1 MSRRFLCFSSFI
13 LLFLVAL
20 PGFADAPGVYAI
32 TGGTVHPVSGPEI
45 PNGVVII
52 RDGLI
57 EAVGSAVVI
66 PLDAMIID
74 VKGAH
79 VYPGLIDAQT
89 SLGFPSASAPRRRG
103 GGGGGARNA
112 PPEQLPETGPAF
124 LAFREAKISDDDVD
138 AKRATGVTTI
148 VTAPAFGIFNG
159 QSVALN
165 LDDGRGDGRG
175 GGTMESRVIRNPAAQ
190 QISFNPRPAWTYPD
204 SLMGVISYIRQT
216 LMDAQQHAA
225 AHAIYDKNPAGYK
238 RPDESPSLDALGGV
252 LRRDVPVVFVAD
264 SDLMM
269 RRAEAIAKE
278 FNVRM
283 IIAGARQGYR
293 MAEELK
299 ALGAPLLVSTKWP
312 VAPTSKEDREEQ
324 PLRVIRDRQLA
335 PTTPAV
341 LAKSGVLFALV
352 SGAGK
357 TGDYLPGIRKAIE
370 NGLSADDALKATTL
384 NPAKILGIDRQLG
397 SLEHGK
403 IANLVITDKP
413 IFDKESKVKRIFVD
427 GREAK
432 VPAEDEKKKTGGAAT
447 TATTG
452 VDGSWSFVVKSTA
465 GDVSISAMLHVENG
479 QISGTFS
486 GDRGAGDI
494 GNGTFDGTTVQFS
507 IAGRGKEEAGDWV
520 FHGTLHGANMEGTV
534 STTLG
539 TFPFTGSR
547 K

>member
-1 MSRRFLCFSSFI
+1 MSRRFLCFSVFS
-13 LLFLVAL
+13 LLLLAA
-20 PGFADAPGVYAI
+20 PAFADAPGVYAI
-32 TGGTVHPVSGPEI
+32 TGGTIHPASGPEI
-45 PNGVVII
+45 NNGAVII

-57 EAVGSAVVI
+57 ESVGSAQAI
-66 PLDAMIID
+66 PLDATIID
-74 VKGAH
+74 VKGGH
-79 VYPGLIDAQT
+79 IYPGLIDAQT
-89 SLGFPSASAPRRRG
+89 SLGFPSATTTRRRG
-103 GGGGGARNA
+103 PAAAGARNT
-112 PPEQLPETGPAF
+112 PEMLPETGPSF
-124 LAFREAKISDDDVD
+124 LAFREAKLSDDDVE

-165 LDDGRGDGRG
+165 LS
-175 GGTMESRVIRNPAAQ
+175 GGTMESRVIRNPATQ

-216 LMDAQQHAA
+216 LMDAQQYSAA
-225 AHAIYDKNPAGYK
+225 RAIYHKNPAGYK
-238 RPDESPSLDALGGV
+238 RPDESPSLEALDRV

-264 SDLMM
+264 SELMI

-278 FNVRM
+278 FNVKM

-293 MAEELK
+293 MPDELK
-299 ALGAPLLVSTKWP
+299 ALGAPVLVSIKWP
-312 VAPTSKEDREEQ
+312 VAPAAKEDREEQ

-341 LAKSGVLFALV
+341 LAKNGVLFALV

-357 TGDYLPGIRKAIE
+357 SGDYFPGIRKAID
-370 NGLSADDALKATTL
+370 NGLSADDALRATTI

-397 SLEHGK
+397 SIDKGK
-403 IANLVITDKP
+403 IANIVITDKP

-432 VPAEDEKKKTGGAAT
+432 VPTEDEKKKSAAAT
-447 TATTG
+447 PSTETG
-452 VDGSWSFVVKSTA
+452 LDGAWSFVVKTSS
-465 GDVSISAMLHVENG
+465 GDVSISATLKVENG

-486 GDRGAGDI
+486 GDHGSGEI
-494 GNGTFDGTTVQFS
+494 GNGTFDGNTVQFS
-507 IAGRGKEEAGDWV
+507 IAAGGKEEAGDWV
-520 FHGTLHGANMEGTV
+520 FHGTLHGANMDGTV

>member
-1 MSRRFLCFSSFI
+1 MSRRFLCFSSFL
-13 LLFLVAL
+13 LLFLAAW
-20 PGFADAPGVYAI
+20 PGFAEAPGVYAI
-32 TGGTVHPVSGPEI
+32 TGGTIHPANGPEI
-45 PNGVVII
+45 TNGAVII

-57 EAVGSAVVI
+57 ESVGSAVVI
-66 PLDAMIID
+66 PLDATIID

-79 VYPGLIDAQT
+79 IYPGLIDAQT

-112 PPEQLPETGPAF
+112 PAEPLPETSPAF
-124 LAFREAKISDDDVD
+124 LAFREAKLTDDDVE
-138 AKRATGVTTI
+138 ARRATGVTTI

-165 LDDGRGDGRG
+165 LG

-216 LMDAQQHAA
+216 LMDAQQYAA
-225 AHAIYDKNPAGYK
+225 AHAIYDRNPAGYK
-238 RPDESPSLDALGGV
+238 RPDESPSLDALGAV

-283 IIAGARQGYR
+283 IIAGVRQGYR
-293 MAEELK
+293 MAGELK
-299 ALGAPLLVSTKWP
+299 SLGAPLLVSTKWP

-341 LAKSGVLFALV
+341 LAKNGILFALV

-357 TGDYLPGIRKAIE
+357 SGDYLPGIRKAIE
-370 NGLSADDALKATTL
+370 NGLSADDALKATTI
-384 NPAKILGIDRQLG
+384 NPAKIIGIDRQLG
-397 SLEHGK
+397 SLERGK

-432 VPAEDEKKKTGGAAT
+432 IPAEDEKKKTSGAAT
-447 TATTG
+447 AATTG
-452 VDGSWSFVVKSTA
+452 VDGTWSFVVKSAA
-465 GDVSISAMLHVENG
+465 GDVSISATLHVENG

-486 GDRGAGDI
+486 GDRGAGDV